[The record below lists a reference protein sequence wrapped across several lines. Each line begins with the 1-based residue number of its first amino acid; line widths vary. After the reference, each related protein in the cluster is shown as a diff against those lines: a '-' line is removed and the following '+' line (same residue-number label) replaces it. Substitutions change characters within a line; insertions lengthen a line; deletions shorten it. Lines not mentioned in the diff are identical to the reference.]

1 MPARDAGGRL
11 TAVERSCCGVVLVL
25 ESSLLS
31 VSIFLSLLLCL
42 HRLRFE
48 PLPLDGRVRFFRL
61 ARNPV
66 VGDGRWFLPL
76 LILILR
82 HPSQHDVSEG
92 ERSRIPP
99 SSL

>member
-11 TAVERSCCGVVLVL
+11 TAVESCCGVVLVL

-48 PLPLDGRVRFFRL
+48 PLPLDGRARFFRL

-76 LILILR
+76 LILR

-92 ERSRIPP
+92 ER
-99 SSL
+99 